1 MEHYEIFWKTILSHD
16 IHSRFRSIKNDHPE
30 CELTLESK
38 KFKKKIP
45 SNLKNNPQYVLKKS
59 TLEKISAFYHSH
71 LVKGRALSRQSLKKF
86 VIRRDDETHD
96 EDDEENDDYV
106 LGTRFKYLTQ
116 QFIVQLVPTELVQF
130 FTSVERYYSLL
141 GNVILG
147 FTSRITLSNGW
158 TIDTIQNYLDWF
170 KRISHSKTHQSTK
183 STVLCKCS
191 EYVLS
196 DVGSCLSDGY
206 KDDEFNIEKAFPKF
220 LNEYLPLLSWSS
232 VLELFTNKNI
242 LLVVDSLIEYTN
254 VDNFVDN
261 DEQLEN
267 SVSQY
272 GFITVVKDRQVFSSF
287 NKFVVK
293 VLSKS
298 KWQQIIEIIVKQTYT
313 DHNYYMANCGLDV
326 LPLYIE
332 LMEIKS
338 FHASESVYEFN
349 DNMLYLW
356 KETTLLSDMAPSSML
371 QRFQFVHFSLFK
383 EVFDACKNP
392 FDIYGWDGDF
402 NWFCNYL
409 ECFQSQI
416 TIQELFNLVL
426 GSDQLNWDKLLA
438 NRKKDTYF
446 ANPLR
451 PFIIKKFFPRV
462 SSRSE
467 EDMMTQD
474 LIFFHSKFAPNIFTE
489 SFFDPLVEF
498 LLEKHLYRYQ
508 FSLHKKRAEILLS
521 FFDFDGL
528 TTEEYFRQFKIRTD
542 LQDFVVT
549 NFYDYRNYASNSN
562 ERKLAIYLGFM
573 MAIEN
578 YEEPTY
584 DEDLK

>member
-1 MEHYEIFWKTILSHD
+1 
-16 IHSRFRSIKNDHPE
+16 
-30 CELTLESK
+30 
-38 KFKKKIP
+38 
-45 SNLKNNPQYVLKKS
+45 
-59 TLEKISAFYHSH
+59 
-71 LVKGRALSRQSLKKF
+71 
-86 VIRRDDETHD
+86 
-96 EDDEENDDYV
+96 
-106 LGTRFKYLTQ
+106 
-116 QFIVQLVPTELVQF
+116 
-130 FTSVERYYSLL
+130 
-141 GNVILG
+141 
-147 FTSRITLSNGW
+147 
-158 TIDTIQNYLDWF
+158 
-170 KRISHSKTHQSTK
+170 
-183 STVLCKCS
+183 
-191 EYVLS
+191 
-196 DVGSCLSDGY
+196 
-206 KDDEFNIEKAFPKF
+206 
-220 LNEYLPLLSWSS
+220 
-232 VLELFTNKNI
+232 
-242 LLVVDSLIEYTN
+242 
-254 VDNFVDN
+254 
-261 DEQLEN
+261 
-267 SVSQY
+267 
-272 GFITVVKDRQVFSSF
+272 
-287 NKFVVK
+287 
-293 VLSKS
+293 
-298 KWQQIIEIIVKQTYT
+298 
-313 DHNYYMANCGLDV
+313 
-326 LPLYIE
+326 
-332 LMEIKS
+332 
-338 FHASESVYEFN
+338 
-349 DNMLYLW
+349 
-356 KETTLLSDMAPSSML
+356 
-371 QRFQFVHFSLFK
+371 
-383 EVFDACKNP
+383 
-392 FDIYGWDGDF
+392 
-402 NWFCNYL
+402 
-409 ECFQSQI
+409 
-416 TIQELFNLVL
+416 L